1 METVDFMPLEIPY
14 VTNVTAN
21 YVTEIKETKTLL
33 SEQVSSS
40 VRWQQSMERLI
51 ADGITTFV
59 EIGPGNTLTGFMKK
73 INKEMTVYRI
83 SEWEDL
89 QELIK
94 KGIESC

>member
-1 METVDFMPLEIPY
+1 M
-14 VTNVTAN
+14 
-21 YVTEIKETKTLL
+21 TEIKETKTLL

-89 QELIK
+89 QELLK